1 METADD
7 DDDEEQKRRLT
18 SCPTVQAG
26 EKPGGGGEGKQ
37 AKCCY
42 VSFNWPNRYERHG
55 KARKRV
61 AGITRE
67 KEGTADKQGAS
78 RETQSGH
85 RESEN
90 TSLSAKILMMIYWS
104 NRVGYA

>member
-1 METADD
+1 METADDD

-26 EKPGGGGEGKQ
+26 EKPRGGKQ

-42 VSFNWPNRYERHG
+42 VSFNWPNRYERHS

-61 AGITRE
+61 GGITRE
-67 KEGTADKQGAS
+67 KEGTAEKQGAS
-78 RETQSGH
+78 GETQSGH

-104 NRVGYA
+104 NRAGYA